1 MDSEKLSVVSTPL
14 QLSVWEDSLRF
25 HPDRAFARYILRG
38 IREGFRVGFDRRSP
52 LKSAARNLQSAQEHP
67 EVIQQYLEKECSLG
81 RMLGPFTKE
90 ELSSLP
96 LCHVNRFRVIPKGM
110 NTGKW
115 HLITDLSFPPEE
127 SVNDGIHP
135 TLCSL
140 SYTSVEQV
148 AGVVAGLGR
157 ALGKDRY

>member
-1 MDSEKLSVVSTPL
+1 MQQYQYTADLLSLDFCRPESTVDSEKLSVVSTPL
-14 QLSVWEDSLRF
+14 QLSIWEDSLRF

-81 RMLGPFTKE
+81 CMLGPFTKE

-96 LCHVNRFRVIPKGM
+96 LCHVNRFGV
-110 NTGKW
+110 NTGKLR
-115 HLITDLSFPPEE
+115 LIPTSP
-127 SVNDGIHP
+127 SHP
-135 TLCSL
+135 R
-140 SYTSVEQV
+140 
-148 AGVVAGLGR
+148 GV
-157 ALGKDRY
+157 